1 MSDYNNAEAL
11 DPASVPALSG
21 QAFALAKLERLPEAI
36 DKNLQILAL
45 SPNDFT
51 AQKNL
56 ALLYRD
62 SGQLDEALRY
72 ANSALSVA
80 PENERAG
87 IETLIQELT
96 TASSG

>member
-1 MSDYNNAEAL
+1 M
-11 DPASVPALSG
+11 
-21 QAFALAKLERLPEAI
+21 I
-36 DKNLQILAL
+36 

-62 SGQLDEALRY
+62 SGQMQEALRY
-72 ANSALSVA
+72 ATAALAVA

-87 IETLIQELT
+87 IETLIQELN
-96 TASSG
+96 TAGAGGNPAPGGQ